1 MQKQLIDHERV
12 RHTPTQF
19 SWVDHRLV
27 RGNYLLRASAPAW
40 ALYLVLVT
48 VGDEHGLS
56 YYAPRTLA
64 RLLSLS
70 EDGVAEAR
78 RQLIA
83 AGVLAYAEPLY
94 QVLGL
99 ASPPTLSPTA
109 VPTLTPTAVP
119 TLTPTAVPT
128 LTPTA
133 VPTPTSPASR
143 PLAQEVTS

>member
-12 RHTPTQF
+12 RHTPPQF

-78 RQLIA
+78 RQLVA

-99 ASPPTLSPTA
+99 AA
-109 VPTLTPTAVP
+109 APTLTPTLA
-119 TLTPTAVPT
+119 
-128 LTPTA
+128 PTA
-133 VPTPTSPASR
+133 VPTPTSPSAR
-143 PLAQEVTS
+143 PLAPTPAQEVTS

>member
-1 MQKQLIDHERV
+1 MEKQLIDHERV
-12 RHTPTQF
+12 RRTPPQF

-27 RGNYLLRASAPAW
+27 RGNYLMRASAPAW

-56 YYAPRTLA
+56 YYAERTLA

-99 ASPPTLSPTA
+99 AT
-109 VPTLTPTAVP
+109 V
-119 TLTPTAVPT
+119 
-128 LTPTA
+128 PTA
-133 VPTPTSPASR
+133 VPTPPSPSVR
-143 PLAQEVTS
+143 PLAPTSAREVAS